1 MCMKRILSTLL
12 GALLISALSALGQ
25 VPELKSIPFSHI
37 RGISVGNAQNDAAGT
52 GVTVFRLTEP
62 SLAAVEIFGG
72 GPASRETEV
81 IAVERNHPINALV
94 FSGGSAFGL
103 AASSGVSRCLE
114 EHGVGYETGSALV
127 PLVCQSCIYDL
138 GYRSANVRPDEKM
151 GYAACKAS
159 FSGNNPR
166 SGSVGAGTGATVGK
180 AAGMKQAQKAGIG
193 YAAMQIGP
201 LLLGV
206 AVVLNSYGDIYYQG
220 EKIAGMLSS
229 ESDSYTTLLQT
240 AEENLFISTPS
251 GTTNT
256 TLVAVFTNG
265 DFSPAQLKHL
275 AQMASAGLARSIN
288 PAFTTA
294 DGDTVYAISVGK
306 DTDKVTANLN
316 AVGALSATLVEEAIA
331 DAVRSAGME

>member
-1 MCMKRILSTLL
+1 MKRILSTLW
-12 GALLISALSALGQ
+12 GAILISGLSAWGQ
-25 VPELKSIPFSHI
+25 VPELKSIPFSDI
-37 RGISVGNAQNDAAGT
+37 QGVSVGNAQDEAAGT
-52 GVTVFRLTEP
+52 GVTVFRLTEAGR
-62 SLAAVEIFGG
+62 AAVEVFGG

-103 AASSGVSRCLE
+103 AASSGVARCLE
-114 EHGVGYETGSALV
+114 KHGVGYETGSALV

-138 GYRSANVRPDEKM
+138 GYRSATVRPDEKM
-151 GYAACKAS
+151 GYAACEAS
-159 FSGNNPR
+159 FSGNHPR

-180 AAGMKQAQKAGIG
+180 AAGMEKSQKAGIG
-193 YAAMQIGP
+193 YAALQMGSLQI
-201 LLLGV
+201 GV

-220 EKIAGMLSS
+220 KKIAGMQSA
-229 ESDSYTTLLQT
+229 EADSYTTLLQT
-240 AEENLFISTPS
+240 AEENLFVSTPS

-294 DGDTVYAISVGK
+294 DGDTVYVLSVGK
-306 DTDKVTANLN
+306 DTDKVTAQLD
-316 AVGALSATLVEEAIA
+316 AVGALTATLVEEAIA
-331 DAVRSAGME
+331 DAVRSAGIQ

>member
-1 MCMKRILSTLL
+1 MKRILSTLW
-12 GALLISALSALGQ
+12 GAILISGLSAWGQ
-25 VPELKSIPFSHI
+25 VPELKSIPFSDI
-37 RGISVGNAQNDAAGT
+37 QGVSVGNAQDEAAGT
-52 GVTVFRLTEP
+52 GVTVFRLTEAGR
-62 SLAAVEIFGG
+62 AAVEVFGG

-103 AASSGVSRCLE
+103 AASSGVARCLE
-114 EHGVGYETGSALV
+114 KHGVGYETGSALV

-138 GYRSANVRPDEKM
+138 GYRSATVRPDEKM
-151 GYAACKAS
+151 GYAACEAS
-159 FSGNNPR
+159 FSGNHPR

-180 AAGMKQAQKAGIG
+180 AAGMEKSQKAGIG
-193 YAAMQIGP
+193 YAALQMGSLQI
-201 LLLGV
+201 GV

-220 EKIAGMLSS
+220 KKIAGMQSA
-229 ESDSYTTLLQT
+229 EADSYTTLLQT
-240 AEENLFISTPS
+240 AEENLFVSTPS

-294 DGDTVYAISVGK
+294 DGDTVYALSVGK
-306 DTDKVTANLN
+306 DTDKVTAQLD
-316 AVGALSATLVEEAIA
+316 AVGALTATLVEEAIV
-331 DAVRSAGME
+331 DAVRSAGIQ

>member
-1 MCMKRILSTLL
+1 MKRILSTLL
-12 GALLISALSALGQ
+12 GAILISGLSAWGQ
-25 VPELKSIPFSHI
+25 VPELKSIPFSDI
-37 RGISVGNAQNDAAGT
+37 QGVSVGNAQDEAAGT

-62 SLAAVEIFGG
+62 GRAAVEVFGG

-103 AASSGVSRCLE
+103 AASSGVARCLE
-114 EHGVGYETGSALV
+114 KHGVGYETGSALV

-138 GYRSANVRPDEKM
+138 GYRSAIIRPDEKM
-151 GYAACKAS
+151 GYAACEAS

-180 AAGMKQAQKAGIG
+180 AAGMEKSQKAGIG
-193 YAAMQIGP
+193 YAALQMGSLQI
-201 LLLGV
+201 GV

-220 EKIAGMLSS
+220 KKIAGMQST
-229 ESDSYTTLLQT
+229 EADSYTTLLQT
-240 AEENLFISTPS
+240 AEENLFVSTPS

-294 DGDTVYAISVGK
+294 DGDTVYALSVGK
-306 DTDKVTANLN
+306 DTDKVTAQLD
-316 AVGALSATLVEEAIA
+316 AVGALTATLVEEAIA
-331 DAVRSAGME
+331 DAVRSAGIQ

>member
-1 MCMKRILSTLL
+1 MKRILSTLW
-12 GALLISALSALGQ
+12 GAILISGLSAWGQ
-25 VPELKSIPFSHI
+25 VPELKSIPFSDI
-37 RGISVGNAQNDAAGT
+37 QGVSVGNAQDEAAGT
-52 GVTVFRLTEP
+52 GVTVFRLTKP
-62 SLAAVEIFGG
+62 SLAAVEVFGG

-103 AASSGVSRCLE
+103 AASNGVARCLE
-114 EHGVGYETGSALV
+114 KHGVGYETGSALV

-138 GYRSANVRPDEKM
+138 GYRSATIRPDEKM
-151 GYAACKAS
+151 GYAACEAS
-159 FSGNNPR
+159 FSGNTPR

-180 AAGMKQAQKAGIG
+180 AAGMEKSQKAGIG
-193 YAAMQIGP
+193 YAALQMGSLQI
-201 LLLGV
+201 GV

-220 EKIAGMLSS
+220 KKIAGMQSA
-229 ESDSYTTLLQT
+229 EADSYTTLLQT
-240 AEENLFISTPS
+240 AEENLFVSTPS

-294 DGDTVYAISVGK
+294 DGDTVYALSVGK
-306 DTDKVTANLN
+306 DTDKVTAQLD
-316 AVGALSATLVEEAIA
+316 AVGALTATLVEEAIA
-331 DAVRSAGME
+331 DAVRSAGIQ

>member
-1 MCMKRILSTLL
+1 M
-12 GALLISALSALGQ
+12 
-25 VPELKSIPFSHI
+25 
-37 RGISVGNAQNDAAGT
+37 
-52 GVTVFRLTEP
+52 
-62 SLAAVEIFGG
+62 
-72 GPASRETEV
+72 
-81 IAVERNHPINALV
+81 ERNHPINALV

-114 EHGVGYETGSALV
+114 GHGVGYETGSALV

-138 GYRSANVRPDEKM
+138 GYRSATVRPDEKM
-151 GYAACKAS
+151 GYAACEAS
-159 FSGNNPR
+159 FSGNHPH

-180 AAGMKQAQKAGIG
+180 AAGLKQAQKAGIG
-193 YAAMQIGP
+193 YAAMQMG
-201 LLLGV
+201 LLQIGV

-220 EKIAGMLSS
+220 EKIAGMQST
-229 ESDSYTTLLQT
+229 EADSYTTLLQT
-240 AEENLFISTPS
+240 AEDNLFISTPS

-294 DGDTVYAISVGK
+294 DGDTVYALSVGK
-306 DTDKVTANLN
+306 ENDKVTANLN
-316 AVGALSATLVEEAIA
+316 AVGALTATLVEEAIA
-331 DAVRSAGME
+331 DAVRSAGIHCRPSAS

>member
-1 MCMKRILSTLL
+1 MKRILSTLW
-12 GALLISALSALGQ
+12 GAILISGLSAWGQ
-25 VPELKSIPFSHI
+25 VPELKSIPFSDI
-37 RGISVGNAQNDAAGT
+37 QGVSVGNAQDEAAGT

-103 AASSGVSRCLE
+103 AASSGVARCLE
-114 EHGVGYETGSALV
+114 KHGVGYETGSALV

-138 GYRSANVRPDEKM
+138 GYRSATVRPDEKM
-151 GYAACKAS
+151 GYAACEAS
-159 FSGNNPR
+159 FSGNHPR

-180 AAGMKQAQKAGIG
+180 AAGMEKSQKAGIG
-193 YAAMQIGP
+193 YAALQMGSLQI
-201 LLLGV
+201 GV

-220 EKIAGMLSS
+220 KKIAGMQSA
-229 ESDSYTTLLQT
+229 EADSYTTLLQT
-240 AEENLFISTPS
+240 AEENLFVSTPS

-294 DGDTVYAISVGK
+294 DGDTVYALSVGK
-306 DTDKVTANLN
+306 DTDKVTAQLD
-316 AVGALSATLVEEAIA
+316 AVGALTATLVEEAIA
-331 DAVRSAGME
+331 DAVRSVGIQ

>member
-1 MCMKRILSTLL
+1 MKRILSTLL
-12 GALLISALSALGQ
+12 GAILIFGISARGQ
-25 VPELKSIPFSHI
+25 VPELKSIPFSDI
-37 RGISVGNAQNDAAGT
+37 QGVSVGNAQDEAAGT
-52 GVTVFRLTEP
+52 GVTVFRLTEAGR
-62 SLAAVEIFGG
+62 AAVEVFGG

-103 AASSGVSRCLE
+103 AASSGVARCLE
-114 EHGVGYETGSALV
+114 KHGVGYETGSALV

-138 GYRSANVRPDEKM
+138 GYRSATIRPDEKM
-151 GYAACKAS
+151 GYAACEAS

-180 AAGMKQAQKAGIG
+180 AAGMEKSQKAGIG
-193 YAAMQIGP
+193 YAALQMGSLQI
-201 LLLGV
+201 GV

-220 EKIAGMLSS
+220 KKIAGMQSA
-229 ESDSYTTLLQT
+229 EADSYTTLLQT
-240 AEENLFISTPS
+240 AEENLFVSTPS

-294 DGDTVYAISVGK
+294 DGDTVYALSVGK
-306 DTDKVTANLN
+306 EIDKVTAQLD
-316 AVGALSATLVEEAIA
+316 AVGALTATLVEEAIA
-331 DAVRSAGME
+331 DAVRSAGIQ

>member
-1 MCMKRILSTLL
+1 MKRILSTLL
-12 GALLISALSALGQ
+12 GAILISGLSAWGQ
-25 VPELKSIPFSHI
+25 VPELKSIPFSDI
-37 RGISVGNAQNDAAGT
+37 QGVSVGNAQDEAAGT

-103 AASSGVSRCLE
+103 AASSGVARCLE
-114 EHGVGYETGSALV
+114 KHGVGYETGSALV

-138 GYRSANVRPDEKM
+138 GYRSATVRPDEKM
-151 GYAACKAS
+151 GYAACEAS
-159 FSGNNPR
+159 FSGNHPR

-180 AAGMKQAQKAGIG
+180 AAGMEKSQKAGIG
-193 YAAMQIGP
+193 YAALQMGSLQI
-201 LLLGV
+201 GV

-220 EKIAGMLSS
+220 KKIAGMQSA
-229 ESDSYTTLLQT
+229 EADSYTTLLQT
-240 AEENLFISTPS
+240 AEENLFVSTPS

-294 DGDTVYAISVGK
+294 DGDTVYALSVGK
-306 DTDKVTANLN
+306 DTNKVTAQLD
-316 AVGALSATLVEEAIA
+316 AVGALTATLVEEAIA
-331 DAVRSAGME
+331 DAVRSAGK

>member
-1 MCMKRILSTLL
+1 MKRILSTLW
-12 GALLISALSALGQ
+12 GAILISGLSAWGQ

-62 SLAAVEIFGG
+62 GRAAVEVFGG

-103 AASSGVSRCLE
+103 AASSGVARCLE
-114 EHGVGYETGSALV
+114 KHGVGYETGSALV

-138 GYRSANVRPDEKM
+138 GYRSATVRPDEKM
-151 GYAACKAS
+151 GYAACEAS

-180 AAGMKQAQKAGIG
+180 AAGMEKSQKAGIG
-193 YAAMQIGP
+193 YAALQMGSLQI
-201 LLLGV
+201 GV

-220 EKIAGMLSS
+220 KKIAGMQSA
-229 ESDSYTTLLQT
+229 EADSYTTLLQT
-240 AEENLFISTPS
+240 AEENLFVSTPS

-294 DGDTVYAISVGK
+294 DGDTVYALSVGK
-306 DTDKVTANLN
+306 DTDKVTAQLD
-316 AVGALSATLVEEAIA
+316 AVGALTATLVEEAIA
-331 DAVRSAGME
+331 DAVRSAGIQ

>member
-1 MCMKRILSTLL
+1 M
-12 GALLISALSALGQ
+12 ISGLSAWGQ
-25 VPELKSIPFSHI
+25 VPELKSIPFSDI
-37 RGISVGNAQNDAAGT
+37 QGVSVGNAQDEAAGT

-103 AASSGVSRCLE
+103 AASSGVARCLE
-114 EHGVGYETGSALV
+114 KHGVGYETGSALV

-138 GYRSANVRPDEKM
+138 GYSSATVRPDEKM
-151 GYAACKAS
+151 GYAACEAS

-180 AAGMKQAQKAGIG
+180 AAGMEKSQKAGIG
-193 YAAMQIGP
+193 YAALQMGSLQI
-201 LLLGV
+201 GV

-220 EKIAGMLSS
+220 KKIAGMQSA
-229 ESDSYTTLLQT
+229 EADSYTTLLQT
-240 AEENLFISTPS
+240 AEENLFVSTPS

-294 DGDTVYAISVGK
+294 DGDTVYALSVGK
-306 DTDKVTANLN
+306 DTDKVTAQLD
-316 AVGALSATLVEEAIA
+316 AVGALTATLVEEAIA
-331 DAVRSAGME
+331 DAVRSAGK

>member
-1 MCMKRILSTLL
+1 MKRILSALW
-12 GALLISALSALGQ
+12 GAILISGLSAWGQ
-25 VPELKSIPFSHI
+25 VPELKSIPFSDI
-37 RGISVGNAQNDAAGT
+37 QGVSVGNAQDEAAGT
-52 GVTVFRLTEP
+52 GVTVFRLTES

-103 AASSGVSRCLE
+103 AASSGVARCLE
-114 EHGVGYETGSALV
+114 KHGVGYETGSALV

-138 GYRSANVRPDEKM
+138 GYRSATIRPDEKM
-151 GYAACKAS
+151 GYAACEAS
-159 FSGNNPR
+159 FSGNHPR

-180 AAGMKQAQKAGIG
+180 AAGMEKSQKAGIG
-193 YAAMQIGP
+193 YAALQMGSLQI
-201 LLLGV
+201 GV

-220 EKIAGMLSS
+220 KKIAGMQSA
-229 ESDSYTTLLQT
+229 EADSYTTLLQT
-240 AEENLFISTPS
+240 AEENLFVSTPS

-294 DGDTVYAISVGK
+294 DGDTVYALSVGK
-306 DTDKVTANLN
+306 DTNKVTAQLD
-316 AVGALSATLVEEAIA
+316 AVGALTATLVEEAIA
-331 DAVRSAGME
+331 DAVRSAGK

>member
-1 MCMKRILSTLL
+1 MKRILSTLL
-12 GALLISALSALGQ
+12 GAILIFGISARGQ
-25 VPELKSIPFSHI
+25 VPELKSIPFSDI
-37 RGISVGNAQNDAAGT
+37 QGVSVGNAQDEAAGT
-52 GVTVFRLTEP
+52 GVTVFRLTEAGR
-62 SLAAVEIFGG
+62 AAVEVFGG

-103 AASSGVSRCLE
+103 AASSGVARCLE
-114 EHGVGYETGSALV
+114 KHGVGYETGSALV

-138 GYRSANVRPDEKM
+138 GYRSATIRPDEKM
-151 GYAACKAS
+151 GYAACEAS

-180 AAGMKQAQKAGIG
+180 AAGMEKSQKAGIG
-193 YAAMQIGP
+193 YAALQMGSLQI
-201 LLLGV
+201 GV

-220 EKIAGMLSS
+220 KKIAGMQSA
-229 ESDSYTTLLQT
+229 EADSYTTLLQT
-240 AEENLFISTPS
+240 AEENLFVSTPS

-294 DGDTVYAISVGK
+294 DGDTVYALSVGK
-306 DTDKVTANLN
+306 DTDKATAQLD
-316 AVGALSATLVEEAIA
+316 AVGALTATLVEEAIA
-331 DAVRSAGME
+331 DAVRSAGIQ

>member
-1 MCMKRILSTLL
+1 MKRILSTLL
-12 GALLISALSALGQ
+12 GAILIFGISARGQ
-25 VPELKSIPFSHI
+25 VPELKSIPFSDI
-37 RGISVGNAQNDAAGT
+37 QGVSVGNAQDEAAGT
-52 GVTVFRLTEP
+52 GVTVFRLTEAGR
-62 SLAAVEIFGG
+62 AAVEVFGG

-103 AASSGVSRCLE
+103 AASSGVARCLE
-114 EHGVGYETGSALV
+114 KHGVGYETGSALV

-138 GYRSANVRPDEKM
+138 GYRSATIRPDEKM
-151 GYAACKAS
+151 GYAACEAS
-159 FSGNNPR
+159 FSGNHPR

-180 AAGMKQAQKAGIG
+180 AAGMEKSQKAGIG
-193 YAAMQIGP
+193 YAAIQMGALQI
-201 LLLGV
+201 GV

-220 EKIAGMLSS
+220 KKIAGMQSAKA
-229 ESDSYTTLLQT
+229 DSYTTLLQT
-240 AEENLFISTPS
+240 AEENLFVSTPS

-294 DGDTVYAISVGK
+294 DGDTVYALSVGK
-306 DTDKVTANLN
+306 DTDKVTAQLD
-316 AVGALSATLVEEAIA
+316 AVGALTATLVEEAIA
-331 DAVRSAGME
+331 DAVRSAGIQ

>member
-1 MCMKRILSTLL
+1 MKRILSTLL
-12 GALLISALSALGQ
+12 GAILIFGISARGQ

-62 SLAAVEIFGG
+62 SLAAVEVFGG
-72 GPASRETEV
+72 GPASRETEL

-103 AASSGVSRCLE
+103 AASSGVARCLE
-114 EHGVGYETGSALV
+114 KHGVGYETGSALV

-138 GYRSANVRPDEKM
+138 GYRSATIRPDEKM
-151 GYAACKAS
+151 GYAACEAS

-180 AAGMKQAQKAGIG
+180 AAGMEKSQKAGIG
-193 YAAMQIGP
+193 YAALQMGSLQI
-201 LLLGV
+201 GV

-220 EKIAGMLSS
+220 KKIAGMQSA
-229 ESDSYTTLLQT
+229 EADSYTTLLQT
-240 AEENLFISTPS
+240 AEENLFVSTPS

-294 DGDTVYAISVGK
+294 DGDTVYALSVGK
-306 DTDKVTANLN
+306 DTDKVTAQLD
-316 AVGALSATLVEEAIA
+316 AVGALTATLVEEAIA
-331 DAVRSAGME
+331 DAVRSAGIQ